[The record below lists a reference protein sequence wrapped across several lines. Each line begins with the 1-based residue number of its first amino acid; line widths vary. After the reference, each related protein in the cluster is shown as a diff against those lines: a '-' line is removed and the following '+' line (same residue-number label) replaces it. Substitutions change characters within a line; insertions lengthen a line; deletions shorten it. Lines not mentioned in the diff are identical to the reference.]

1 MLRLIDIVLIL
12 LFGFIS
18 ISHIDRAIEMQLPHA
33 EYLPLVP
40 PDFEDWTVVG
50 ALHDGG
56 FVCGVDKIELADD
69 EALRE
74 YLSRA
79 KAEQRGRVRLRVDL
93 DLPGAYIARVLELCG
108 DLEIPVA
115 LEVIRDRPEVVE

>member
-1 MLRLIDIVLIL
+1 MIRLIDIVLIL

-18 ISHIDRAIEMQLPHA
+18 ISHIDRAIEMRLPHA

-50 ALHDGG
+50 ALQNGG
-56 FVCGVDKIELADD
+56 FVCGVDKIELAGL
-69 EALRE
+69 EELRA
-74 YLSRA
+74 YLVQA
-79 KAEQRGRVRLRVDL
+79 QAELRGRVRLRVDL

-108 DLEIPVA
+108 ELEIPVA
-115 LEVIRDRPEVVE
+115 LEVIRDRPEEGV